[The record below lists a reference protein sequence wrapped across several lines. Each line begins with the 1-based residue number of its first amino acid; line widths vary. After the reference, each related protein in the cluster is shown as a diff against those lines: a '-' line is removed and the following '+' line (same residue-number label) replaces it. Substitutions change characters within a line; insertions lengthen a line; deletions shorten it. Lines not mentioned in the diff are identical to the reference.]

1 MLLQNSKAGESLV
14 ALIASPL
21 SITLTWGQGMI
32 DREALG
38 QPVHPSNRSILQVSL
53 LVTHSILSQLS
64 PVTSLR
70 NLLHKVL
77 LLENCLW
84 WSAAIYHGPEIRG
97 NSLTLHI
104 AEQSSVI
111 YSTTHSC
118 QTRRLSLP
126 PTLASTST
134 PGILG
139 NRRLPGLSIHNLMA
153 LSSVLKPFR
162 NLIIDVRNVTTGK
175 GVGN

>member
-1 MLLQNSKAGESLV
+1 MKARLCSQKYVPAGHRLTALCLQAGECLTHIGQPFMLLQNSKAGESLA

-38 QPVHPSNRSILQVSL
+38 QPVHLSNRSILQVSL
-53 LVTHSILSQLS
+53 PVTHSILSQLS

-111 YSTTHSC
+111 YSTIHSC

-126 PTLASTST
+126 PTRPQPPPQVS
-134 PGILG
+134 
-139 NRRLPGLSIHNLMA
+139 
-153 LSSVLKPFR
+153 
-162 NLIIDVRNVTTGK
+162 
-175 GVGN
+175 